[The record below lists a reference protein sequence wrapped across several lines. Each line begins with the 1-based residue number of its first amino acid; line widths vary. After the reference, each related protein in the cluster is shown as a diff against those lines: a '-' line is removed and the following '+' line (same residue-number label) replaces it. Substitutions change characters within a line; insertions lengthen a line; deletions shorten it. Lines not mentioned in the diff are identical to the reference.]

1 MQRTLALSAV
11 GLATMLF
18 AIDISVVNTALP
30 AIQSAFSASYLEL
43 RWIIDAFSIF
53 LVSLLIPAGII
64 GDRFSET
71 RVLYWGLTIFFV
83 ACTIAGL
90 AQTFTELLVGRAL
103 QGVGMA
109 SLFPTTLAV
118 ATHQYP
124 PEEKTKAVSIWS
136 AYSGVGLAIGPVL
149 GGFIVSFT
157 TWRWIFLFNL
167 PLIILAIILGFLSL
181 RPKTNQN
188 KSLKLHWQA
197 MIVFALAVAGLITAV
212 LEEPNWGISSPW
224 VWGMIIAAI
233 LLFYLLYIM
242 ERNQAHPL
250 IHFSL
255 FKQPIYVKSSCITF
269 SCGLFLYSI
278 LYLAPLYLHDVL
290 QHHGYQLGLLML
302 PISVSLVISSRL
314 VSTFTKICGLKR
326 LLGLSLLLMAIADL
340 MQLHFSIQH
349 MPVYLCVTFALM
361 GFSWGIAYA
370 GSTSYALSV
379 IPDEHTATA
388 SSLFMT
394 IRNFGGG
401 FGLAISGTLFYH
413 IRNSTLTGPLAQH
426 FDHKSLQKLAFLHG
440 FYAAVIL
447 LAAFAI
453 VSLLILQCRTRTST
467 NKTDHH

>member
-1 MQRTLALSAV
+1 MKRALALSSV

-30 AIQSAFSASYLEL
+30 AIQTAFAASYLDL

-64 GDRFSET
+64 GDRFCET

-83 ACTIAGL
+83 ACAIAGV
-90 AQTFTELLVGRAL
+90 AQSFTELLVGRAL

-109 SLFPTTLAV
+109 SLFPATIAV

-124 PEEKTKAVSIWS
+124 PDQKTKAVSIWS
-136 AYSGVGLAIGPVL
+136 AFSGIGLAIGPVL
-149 GGFIVSFT
+149 GGFIISFAS
-157 TWRWIFLFNL
+157 WRWIFLFNL
-167 PLIILAIILGFLSL
+167 PLIILAIIMGFLSL
-181 RPKTNQN
+181 KPTVKPN
-188 KSLKLHWQA
+188 KKITLHWQA

-212 LEEPNWGISSPW
+212 LEEPNWGIASPW
-224 VWGMIIAAI
+224 VWGLIIAS
-233 LLFYLLYIM
+233 LLLLCLLYFM
-242 ERNQAHPL
+242 ERHQAHPL

-255 FKQPIYVKSSCITF
+255 FKHPTYIKSSCITF

-290 QHHGYQLGLLML
+290 LHHGYELGLLML
-302 PISVSLVISSRL
+302 PISVSLAISSRL

-326 LLGLSLLLMAIADL
+326 LLALSLLLMTLSDL
-340 MQLHFSIQH
+340 MQLHFGMQH
-349 MPVYLCVTFALM
+349 IPIYLCLTFALM
-361 GFSWGIAYA
+361 GFSWGIAYS

-413 IRNSTLTGPLAQH
+413 IRNNALSGPLAQH
-426 FDHKSLQKLAFLHG
+426 LDSKTLHKVSFLHG

-447 LAAFAI
+447 LAAFTLC
-453 VSLLILQCRTRTST
+453 SLLILQWRR
-467 NKTDHH
+467 K